1 MMATAKRAD
10 PYRKLLRILLVLLVV
25 FVALVTA
32 YFWLDRYQKAN
43 FDVRQKEIAEKNE
56 QMMAEYKQTLAE
68 QLKNISTTGETVSRP
83 EPKAQGVDVVDLSS
97 FPLAGGQDVVVTRG
111 EALTGGLLLLNRW
124 HALPAD
130 FVMVEGELKSIMA
143 ETNFRV
149 PTKDNTVLLFPEA
162 IKALDAFVAAA
173 KADGVEY
180 YNIYEGFRTMDEQTR
195 MWRDEEAKHTA
206 RYSGDALTEITRRAV
221 SYPGTSDYQSG
232 FSFRVGAYN
241 KDDRALNQAAFQTT
255 KQAEYLNEN
264 GWKYGIVF
272 RFPVQGFPSA
282 DTVDKS
288 YITGINL
295 SMNAYRYVGIPH
307 AAIMHEKNWCLEE
320 YIDYLIA
327 HPHIA
332 YYEDGVLKYEVVR
345 IEEGITE
352 KEISIP
358 QDAASYMVSTDNMNG
373 LVVAITY

>member
-149 PTKDNTVLLFPEA
+149 PTKDNKVLLFPEA

-206 RYSGDALTEITRRAV
+206 RYSGDALIEKVIFA
-221 SYPGTSDYQSG
+221 
-232 FSFRVGAYN
+232 
-241 KDDRALNQAAFQTT
+241 DDRETLEAATRALDRVLLHHHYIMPTYALRKSRIAR
-255 KQAEYLNEN
+255 
-264 GWKYGIVF
+264 WD
-272 RFPVQGFPSA
+272 RFSHPEVLPEFSVGFPTIWWW
-282 DTVDKS
+282 DDEK
-288 YITGINL
+288 
-295 SMNAYRYVGIPH
+295 
-307 AAIMHEKNWCLEE
+307 AAK
-320 YIDYLIA
+320 
-327 HPHIA
+327 
-332 YYEDGVLKYEVVR
+332 V
-345 IEEGITE
+345 
-352 KEISIP
+352 
-358 QDAASYMVSTDNMNG
+358 DAAQ
-373 LVVAITY
+373 